1 MMSPLIHLHP
11 QEKPKAPN
19 SRMPYRHAVAWRPN
33 LGGSDGIKPA
43 VSIFVTQKAFL
54 GFCAHALTDLYNEVG
69 GWMLGKWRTDGRSGE
84 QFIVIDT
91 VLPALHTQHG
101 NAFLTF
107 TQDSQVAL
115 YNLIQTEYPKK
126 DLVGW
131 FHTHP
136 RMGVFLS
143 AYDTWLHD
151 HFFPEIW
158 QVALVIEPF
167 SNTGGFFIRQPD
179 SRLDPRKYFGF
190 NELVYKKDRSV
201 VDWRNYVTTPLMTEQ
216 ES

>member
-1 MMSPLIHLHP
+1 MKPLIHLLP
-11 QEKPKAPN
+11 QEKPEAPT
-19 SRMPYRHAVAWRPN
+19 SCIPYRHA
-33 LGGSDGIKPA
+33 LGWQPKQGAGDGIEPA
-43 VSIFVTQKAFL
+43 VSIFVTQKAYL
-54 GFCAHALTDLYNEVG
+54 GFCAHAITDLYNEVG
-69 GWMLGKWRTDGRSGE
+69 GWLLGKWRTDGKSGE

-91 VLPALHTQHG
+91 VLPALYTQQG
-101 NAFLTF
+101 AAYLTF

-115 YNLIQTEYPKK
+115 YNLIQEEYPEK

-143 AYDTWLHD
+143 AYDTWLHN

-179 SRLDPRKYFGF
+179 KELDPRKYFGF
-190 NELVYKKDRSV
+190 NELVNENNSSV
-201 VDWRNYVTTPLMTEQ
+201 VDWRNL
-216 ES
+216 SAAL